1 MKVSVVIPTRN
12 GGALFSQVLSA
23 IFSQERTWPLEVL
36 CVDSGSTDGT
46 PDVAARAGARVIPID
61 PFSFNHG
68 LTRNLGVEKAEGD
81 FVVLT
86 VQDALPRD
94 ERWLAPLVEALA
106 ADERAAGSYS
116 MQIPRPDCDPII
128 RDRLVNW
135 SAGRP
140 EPRVQE
146 VPPDRDF
153 DDLEPMEKLQLISF
167 DNVSSCIRRSIW
179 EKHPFA
185 RRNFGEDVAWGRE
198 VIPRG
203 FRILYEPSSAVIHS
217 HNNSLWYEFRRIYAD
232 HQNLNQLVGL
242 CTVPCFGDIFSNAS
256 GAFRHYRALIENCP
270 EPSLQRWYRT
280 ARALPHAY
288 LENLAQFLG
297 ARLHRLVER
306 KVGVAISVDNWLR
319 QGV

>member
-12 GGALFSQVLSA
+12 GGPLFTRVLSA
-23 IFSQERTWPLEVL
+23 IFVQDCPWPFEVI

-46 PDVAARAGARVIPID
+46 PDVAARAGARVISID
-61 PFSFNHG
+61 PCSFNHG
-68 LTRNLGVEKAEGD
+68 LTRNLGIEQAEGD
-81 FVVLT
+81 FAVLT

-94 ERWLAPLVEALA
+94 EHWLAPLVAALA
-106 ADERAAGSYS
+106 ADDRAAGSYS

-128 RDRLVNW
+128 RDRLEHW

-140 EPRVQE
+140 ERRVQE
-146 VPPDRDF
+146 VPLDRDF
-153 DDLEPMEKLQLISF
+153 DDLEPMEKLHLISF
-167 DNVSSCIRRSIW
+167 DNVSSCIRRSVW
-179 EKHPFA
+179 ERYPFA
-185 RRNFGEDVAWGRE
+185 RRNFGEDVAWSRE

-203 FRILYEPSSAVIHS
+203 YRIVYEPASAVIHS

-242 CTVPCFGDIFSNAS
+242 RTVPRFRDIFTNAA
-256 GAFRHYRALIENCP
+256 GAFRHYRTLIGQCGAP
-270 EPSLQRWYRT
+270 MPRRWYRT

-297 ARLHRLVER
+297 ARLHGLVNR
-306 KVGVAISVDNWLR
+306 KVGIAISLDNWFK